1 MPFRYQRLLNI
12 SLLAV
17 LRVYAKA
24 LGEPLAE
31 NTKQAGGAAQLEGTH
46 YGFVASTLL
55 KYLRNSMVNTFA
67 EILNN
72 LVAELSFE
80 ELLQCFP
87 SEAIQ
92 NRNTAQYFATE
103 FAETCILYENE
114 ELVFKN
120 PDLKEGH
127 RDHMPMDNIDE
138 DNVFE
143 LTLRKA
149 VAKQRSI
156 ALRSMIESTGT
167 QLFDATSNPMY
178 NL

>member
-1 MPFRYQRLLNI
+1 MNRKIQYYIVDFL
-12 SLLAV
+12 S
-17 LRVYAKA
+17 
-24 LGEPLAE
+24 
-31 NTKQAGGAAQLEGTH
+31 
-46 YGFVASTLL
+46 
-55 KYLRNSMVNTFA
+55 

-72 LVAELSFE
+72 LVTELSFE

-87 SEAIQ
+87 SEVIK
-92 NRNTAQYFATE
+92 NRNTAQYFAKE
-103 FAETCILYENE
+103 FAETCVLYEHE
-114 ELVFKN
+114 QLVFKT
-120 PDLKEGH
+120 PEHSASSREHL
-127 RDHMPMDNIDE
+127 PMDNIDE
-138 DNVFE
+138 NNVFE

>member
-1 MPFRYQRLLNI
+1 M
-12 SLLAV
+12 
-17 LRVYAKA
+17 
-24 LGEPLAE
+24 
-31 NTKQAGGAAQLEGTH
+31 
-46 YGFVASTLL
+46 
-55 KYLRNSMVNTFA
+55 
-67 EILNN
+67 
-72 LVAELSFE
+72 VAELSFE

-87 SEAIQ
+87 SEVIKS
-92 NRNTAQYFATE
+92 RNTAQYFAKE
-103 FAETCILYENE
+103 FAETCVLYEHE
-114 ELVFKN
+114 QLVFQN
-120 PDLKEGH
+120 PDKPADS
-127 RDHMPMDNIDE
+127 RDHLPMDNIDE

>member
-1 MPFRYQRLLNI
+1 
-12 SLLAV
+12 
-17 LRVYAKA
+17 
-24 LGEPLAE
+24 
-31 NTKQAGGAAQLEGTH
+31 
-46 YGFVASTLL
+46 
-55 KYLRNSMVNTFA
+55 MV
-67 EILNN
+67 
-72 LVAELSFE
+72 ELSFE

-87 SEAIQ
+87 SEVIQ
-92 NRNTAQYFATE
+92 NRNTAQYFAKE
-103 FAETCILYENE
+103 FAETCVLYQQE
-114 ELVFKN
+114 ELVFMT
-120 PDLKEGH
+120 PDRKEGS

>member
-1 MPFRYQRLLNI
+1 MAGMQYGETHLKNI
-12 SLLAV
+12 V
-17 LRVYAKA
+17 LYFG
-24 LGEPLAE
+24 LFL
-31 NTKQAGGAAQLEGTH
+31 
-46 YGFVASTLL
+46 
-55 KYLRNSMVNTFA
+55 

-72 LVAELSFE
+72 LVTELSFE

-87 SEAIQ
+87 SEVIQ
-92 NRNTAQYFATE
+92 NRNTAQYFAKE
-103 FAETCILYENE
+103 FAETCVLYEHE
-114 ELVFKN
+114 KLVFKT
-120 PDLKEGH
+120 PEHPAGSREHL
-127 RDHMPMDNIDE
+127 PMDNIDE
-138 DNVFE
+138 NNVFE